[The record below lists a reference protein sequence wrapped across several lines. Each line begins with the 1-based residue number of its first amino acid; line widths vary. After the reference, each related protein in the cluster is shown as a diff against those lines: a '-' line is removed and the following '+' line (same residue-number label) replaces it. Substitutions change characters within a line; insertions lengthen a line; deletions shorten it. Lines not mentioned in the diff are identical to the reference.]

1 MTREV
6 GMPLKNSKG
15 ELIKC
20 DCGGIYRWDGSLL
33 LSYPPQYPFRCEKCG
48 DRVNIRAERLFPEQY
63 PELQKK
69 IIMTEE
75 EQKKVFRLYQI
86 HSSLKPGFSCGLC
99 KQVLKIST
107 CNGCPIYCQTFN
119 PD

>member
-20 DCGGIYRWDGSLL
+20 ERCGGIYRWDGSLL

-48 DRVNIRAERLFPEQY
+48 DRVNIRAQHLFPEEY
-63 PELQKK
+63 PEFQRK
-69 IIMTEE
+69 
-75 EQKKVFRLYQI
+75 
-86 HSSLKPGFSCGLC
+86 
-99 KQVLKIST
+99 
-107 CNGCPIYCQTFN
+107 
-119 PD
+119 

>member
-20 DCGGIYRWDGSLL
+20 DCGGIYRWDGTLK
-33 LSYPPQYPFRCEKCG
+33 LSYPPQYVFRCEKCG

-69 IIMTEE
+69 
-75 EQKKVFRLYQI
+75 
-86 HSSLKPGFSCGLC
+86 
-99 KQVLKIST
+99 
-107 CNGCPIYCQTFN
+107 
-119 PD
+119 